1 MFKSLY
7 FKIVLILL
15 IFIIAVMCAVG
26 AILLNGVASY
36 YLDDF
41 SSQMSEC
48 FAEDSLLMIE
58 LNQAAAGDNPVTEM
72 KSVLSSYGSLLGI
85 DKYRNYY
92 ILSSAGEMITG
103 SDIELGMSLTVTP
116 NLLSAI
122 SKNGD
127 NIVSGGMDYSD
138 WAVRMPDPHN
148 TPEKASGNDNNF
160 SGGTDGGENFPG
172 SDNFSGGSFSED
184 FSGPDGGGDFPALT
198 SDEALAAD
206 IASLS
211 TSGGGHIIYVKDSLE
226 EMRQMNGVL
235 FRIVFQAMVVGIF
248 IAVLLSF
255 FLAKSITAPLQS
267 LTYSTQLVASG
278 EFTNEIDVR
287 SDDEIG
293 VLAENF
299 NYMRERLKATLEEV
313 DGEREKLETVLA
325 CLRDPVIAFTEDGDV
340 LHSNKSADDLF
351 GRAAGNVSKI
361 GGRVDNNK
369 IDGSRG
375 GGNRTDGNKVDS
387 NRGGANGT
395 DRSRGGANGTDS
407 SRAGGNGINSTMK
420 LNGYFEALDV
430 PLTSEGGVLKLITD
444 GQGDNAAESTKD
456 GYIFRD
462 RILNERVY
470 DVSCATFRYAGGKKS
485 SLGCVIIIHD
495 VTGRFE
501 LDESRREFVANVS
514 HELKT
519 PLTAIKGAVET
530 VRMDDEMDAGTR
542 AYFLDMALSESDR
555 MKRIVSDL
563 LVLSR
568 LDNKKTKWNI
578 EKFDLRQS
586 VRRLCDVM
594 RSDIEAHGHRVTF
607 GSDRGS
613 AEITADRQKIE
624 QVVMNIMSNAIKY
637 TPDGGLIDIKIRS
650 RGRSY
655 VSVIISDNGIG
666 IPAEDVS
673 HLFERFYRVEKS
685 RNQDAGGTGLGL
697 AIAKEIVEA
706 HGGRIGVESELGHGT
721 KVEIELPVECRLKQ
735 G

>member
-58 LNQAAAGDNPVTEM
+58 LKQAAAGDNPVVDM

-92 ILSSAGEMITG
+92 ILSDGGEMITG
-103 SDIELGMSLTVTP
+103 SDIELGMNLVVTP

-138 WAVRMPDPHN
+138 WAVRMPDPHY
-148 TPEKASGNDNNF
+148 TPGDVSGTDRKVSGGGYRSADVWDSGGESDGSDGLPGSGSGADGF
-160 SGGTDGGENFPG
+160 SGSGLDGLADFTD
-172 SDNFSGGSFSED
+172 
-184 FSGPDGGGDFPALT
+184 
-198 SDEALAAD
+198 SDEEISAD
-206 IASLS
+206 IALS
-211 TSGGGHIIYVKDSLE
+211 QPGGGHIIYVKDSLE

-248 IAVLLSF
+248 IAVILSF

-278 EFTNEIDVR
+278 EFSSEIDVR

-325 CLRDPVIAFTEDGDV
+325 CLRDPVIAFTEEGDV

-351 GRAAGNVSKI
+351 GSMGFTNGGDGGRIGYRNGSGI
-361 GGRVDNNK
+361 GGGG
-369 IDGSRG
+369 IGS
-375 GGNRTDGNKVDS
+375 
-387 NRGGANGT
+387 
-395 DRSRGGANGTDS
+395 
-407 SRAGGNGINSTMK
+407 NSMK
-420 LNGYFEALDV
+420 LNGYLEALDV
-430 PLTSEGGVLKLITD
+430 PLTSEGGVLKLMTPD
-444 GQGDNAAESTKD
+444 GKVDGTPAESTKD

-462 RILNERVY
+462 RICRDRVY
-470 DVSCATFRYAGGKKS
+470 DVSCAPFRYAGGKKS
-485 SLGCVIIIHD
+485 SLGCVIIVHD

-530 VRMDDEMDAGTR
+530 VRMDDEMDSATR

-607 GSDRGS
+607 GSDRGL

-624 QVVMNIMSNAIKY
+624 QVVMNILSNAIKY

-650 RGRSY
+650 RGSS
-655 VSVIISDNGIG
+655 VAVIISDNGIG

-706 HGGRIGVESELGHGT
+706 HGGRIGVESELGKGT
-721 KVEIELPVECRLKQ
+721 SVEIELTVECRLSRETPTGVPASRQ
-735 G
+735 LTQ

>member
-41 SSQMSEC
+41 SSQMNEC
-48 FAEDSLLMIE
+48 FAEDSLLMME
-58 LNQAAAGDNPVTEM
+58 LNQAAAGDNPVMEM
-72 KSVLSSYGSLLGI
+72 KSVLSGYSSLLGI

-92 ILSSAGEMITG
+92 ILSSSGEMITG
-103 SDIELGMSLTVTP
+103 SDIELGMKLTVTP
-116 NLLSAI
+116 NLLSVI
-122 SKNGD
+122 SRNGD
-127 NIVSGGMDYSD
+127 NMVSGGMDYSD
-138 WAVRMPDPHN
+138 WAVYMPDQSQSGEDSQTNVNQAEEGENLTDSDFYSGYTGYDEP
-148 TPEKASGNDNNF
+148 PEPD
-160 SGGTDGGENFPG
+160 SGGLVEESAGMTS
-172 SDNFSGGSFSED
+172 SD
-184 FSGPDGGGDFPALT
+184 
-198 SDEALAAD
+198 
-206 IASLS
+206 
-211 TSGGGHIIYVKDSLE
+211 GGHIIYVKDSME

-235 FRIVFQAMVVGIF
+235 FRIVLQAMIVGIF

-293 VLAENF
+293 VLADNF

-351 GRAAGNVSKI
+351 GKIHPTNEAVSQNVQKS
-361 GGRVDNNK
+361 
-369 IDGSRG
+369 
-375 GGNRTDGNKVDS
+375 
-387 NRGGANGT
+387 
-395 DRSRGGANGTDS
+395 
-407 SRAGGNGINSTMK
+407 GNGAENESVSMK
-420 LNGYFEALDV
+420 LNGYFEALDL
-430 PLTSEGGVLKLITD
+430 PLTSEDGVLKLTTPD
-444 GQGDNAAESTKD
+444 AQVESTKD

-462 RILNERVY
+462 RVLNDRVY
-470 DVSCATFRYAGGKKS
+470 DVSCAPFRYAGGKKS
-485 SLGCVIIIHD
+485 SLGCIIIIHD

-530 VRMDDEMDAGTR
+530 VRMDDEMDGVTR

-568 LDNKKTKWNI
+568 LDNKKTKWSI
-578 EKFDLRQS
+578 EKFDLKQS

-594 RSDIEAHGHRVTF
+594 RSDIEAHRHRVTF

-637 TPDGGLIDIKIRS
+637 TPDGGLIDIKIRTKAKE
-650 RGRSY
+650 GC
-655 VSVIISDNGIG
+655 VMVIISDNGIG
-666 IPAEDVS
+666 IPKEDVS

-706 HGGRIGVESELGHGT
+706 HGGRIGVESEFGKGT
-721 KVEIELPVECRLKQ
+721 KVKIELPVECRIRQ
-735 G
+735 E